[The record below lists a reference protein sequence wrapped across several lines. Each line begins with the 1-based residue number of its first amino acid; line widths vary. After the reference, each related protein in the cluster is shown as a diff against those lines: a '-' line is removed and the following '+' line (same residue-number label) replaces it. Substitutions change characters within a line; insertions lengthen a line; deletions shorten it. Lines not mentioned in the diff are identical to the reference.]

1 MPTVDVFN
9 MDGERVGE
17 LELSPVIF
25 DAEIKEH
32 LLYDVVKMLRA
43 NQRRGTA
50 ATKDRSEVRGGG
62 KKPWRQKGTGRAR
75 HGSTRSPI
83 WRGGGVT
90 FGPKP
95 RSFRYLL
102 PKKMRRSALYSALTS
117 KVKQEQL
124 TVLDSLQL
132 DEPKTRQVVNLLN
145 NLQVGGKALVVTAGP
160 DQNVYRSS
168 RNIPGVKSVLASQ
181 INVLDIINY
190 DRLIMT
196 KDAVAVVEEVFA
208 S

>member
-1 MPTVDVFN
+1 MPTVDVLN

-17 LELSPVIF
+17 LELNPVIF

-32 LLYDVVKMLRA
+32 LLYDVVKMLQA

-62 KKPWRQKGTGRAR
+62 RKPWRQKGTGRAR
-75 HGSTRSPI
+75 HGSIRSPI

-95 RSFRYLL
+95 RSFKYHL
-102 PKKMRRSALYSALTS
+102 PKKMRRAALYSALTS
-117 KVKQEQL
+117 KVKQDQL

-132 DEPKTRQVVNLLN
+132 AEPKTRQVVRLMN
-145 NLQVGGKALVVTAGP
+145 NLNVGGKTLVVTAGP
-160 DQNVYRSS
+160 DADVYRSS
-168 RNIPGVKSVLASQ
+168 RNIPGIKSVLANQ

>member
-17 LELSPVIF
+17 LELSPAIF
-25 DAEIKEH
+25 GAEIKEH
-32 LLYDVVKMLRA
+32 LLYDVVKMLLA

-62 KKPWRQKGTGRAR
+62 RKPWRQKGTGRAR
-75 HGSTRSPI
+75 HGSIRSPI

-90 FGPKP
+90 FGPKH
-95 RSFRYLL
+95 RSFRYQL
-102 PKKMRRSALYSALTS
+102 PKKMRRAALYSALTS
-117 KVKQEQL
+117 KVKKDQL

-132 DEPKTRQVVNLLN
+132 EEAKTRQVVRLLN

-160 DQNVYRSS
+160 DADVYRSS
-168 RNIPGVKSVLASQ
+168 RNIPGIKSVMANQ
-181 INVLDIINY
+181 INVLDIMNH